1 MTPPPPRAPQASP
14 PHIHTSPAP
23 TGTPTPPS
31 LLDYILTQQAVGVMQ
46 QALDL
51 LEKACHR
58 CPIDDTM
65 VGRHGHCHHI
75 ADNWLAVNWYELL
88 ARRRHSQDRGL
99 RRVRARGKGSGRPSA
114 KVSDPEVEP
123 PYIRLRGL
131 R

>member
-1 MTPPPPRAPQASP
+1 MTPPPPRAPHASP
-14 PHIHTSPAP
+14 PHTHTSPAP

-46 QALDL
+46 HALDL

-99 RRVRARGKGSGRPSA
+99 RRAVDPDKVCGVHHAKAPDRERATLQ
-114 KVSDPEVEP
+114 
-123 PYIRLRGL
+123 IR
-131 R
+131 

>member
-1 MTPPPPRAPQASP
+1 MTPRPAEATQASP
-14 PHIHTSPAP
+14 PHIHPPPAP

-46 QALDL
+46 HALDL

-99 RRVRARGKGSGRPSA
+99 RRGDYPGKKSEGHPCQVLDRAG
-114 KVSDPEVEP
+114 
-123 PYIRLRGL
+123 
-131 R
+131 